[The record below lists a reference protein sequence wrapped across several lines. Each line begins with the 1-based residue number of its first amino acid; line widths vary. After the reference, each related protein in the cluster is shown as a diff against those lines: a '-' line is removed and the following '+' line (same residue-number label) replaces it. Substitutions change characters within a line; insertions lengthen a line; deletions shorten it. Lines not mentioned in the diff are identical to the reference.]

1 MKNEATLP
9 HGYKPFGLLKVC
21 SNNHKNGRVPIS
33 ISGDQPFLV
42 GKGKKPRVWINQ
54 LALGEVGKTKPL
66 VRDNLTLHPQ
76 ISVDEL
82 ESEVIVKVGNEVLL
96 HVVKISDDEAHIIK
110 LDLRMI
116 GIQIYG
122 DESKLH
128 VVNQTL
134 SNNEFVNVDCM
145 IGVNM
150 G

>member
-1 MKNEATLP
+1 MKTEVTLP
-9 HGYKPFGLLKVC
+9 DGYVPFGLLKVC
-21 SNNHKNGRVPIS
+21 SNTLKNGRIPIS

-42 GKGKKPRVWINQ
+42 GRGKKPRVWVNQ
-54 LALGEVGKTKPL
+54 LALNEVGKTKPL

-82 ESEVIVKVGNEVLL
+82 DNEVVIKADNEVLI
-96 HVVKISDDEAHIIK
+96 HVVKVTDDEAHIIK
-110 LDLRMI
+110 LDLRTI

-122 DESKLH
+122 DQSELH

-145 IGVNM
+145 IGVNV